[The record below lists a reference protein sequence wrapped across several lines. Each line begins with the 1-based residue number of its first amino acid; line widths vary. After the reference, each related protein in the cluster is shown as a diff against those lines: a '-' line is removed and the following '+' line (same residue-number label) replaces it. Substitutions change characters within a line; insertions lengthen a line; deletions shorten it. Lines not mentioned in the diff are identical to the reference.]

1 MVGGRKL
8 YVGCAQSDS
17 VNAIF
22 IALGMLLEMIG
33 EGICIENRGWDGNIR
48 RI

>member
-8 YVGCAQSDS
+8 YIGYAQSDS

-22 IALGMLLEMIG
+22 IALGMLLEVVG
-33 EGICIENRGWDGNIR
+33 EGTGIENRGCERYIR